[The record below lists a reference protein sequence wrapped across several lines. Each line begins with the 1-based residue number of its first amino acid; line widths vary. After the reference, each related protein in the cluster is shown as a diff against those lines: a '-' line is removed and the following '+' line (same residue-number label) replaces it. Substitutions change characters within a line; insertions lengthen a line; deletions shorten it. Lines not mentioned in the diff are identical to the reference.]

1 MSTCTAPRRHPL
13 PMLAGLPALLCLFMG
28 SARAEPWADPGP
40 AVAPA
45 GLRVQWLKPV
55 ARKSLLGPAAFAAPS
70 TCSLDPFADA
80 NPEQRERQLERADVS
95 GGMGY
100 GCTGERMAMNVA
112 APPPAVTSNAR
123 MRRFDLSIDQWMS
136 TRLAD
141 QLTTSARLGVKASG
155 DPTVR
160 SQAARALVAAGSMLR
175 LNDDWAMELQFG
187 RDKDTTALRSRAKWS
202 TLWRVAGEHLMY
214 LQLAS
219 EPAGTAQTVGMRWWL
234 VPRRAT
240 LDVSA
245 YRPVDTQRVEPR
257 LGLSVTLGR

>member
-1 MSTCTAPRRHPL
+1 MISCTALRRHLLPL
-13 PMLAGLPALLCLFMG
+13 LWCVAIGPVWAQ
-28 SARAEPWADPGP
+28 PWADPGP
-40 AVAPA
+40 VVAPA
-45 GLRVQWLKPV
+45 GLRVQWMKPV
-55 ARKSLLGPAAFAAPS
+55 PRKPLLGPAAFANPS
-70 TCSLDPFADA
+70 TCALDPFADA
-80 NPEQRERQLERADVS
+80 NPEQRERQLERAALG

-100 GCTGERMAMNVA
+100 GCTGERLALNVA
-112 APPPAVTSNAR
+112 APPPAITTNAR
-123 MRRFDLSIDQWMS
+123 MRRFDLSVDQWMS

-141 QLTTSARLGVKASG
+141 QFVTSARLGVKASG

-175 LNDDWAMELQFG
+175 FNDDWAMELQFG

-219 EPAGTAQTVGMRWWL
+219 EPAGTAHTLGMRWWL

-245 YRPVDTQRVEPR
+245 YRPVNAERVEPR
-257 LGLSVTLGR
+257 LGLSVRLGR

>member
-1 MSTCTAPRRHPL
+1 MKTRTSSRSCL
-13 PMLAGLPALLCLFMG
+13 LLAGLSALLLGAPG

-40 AVAPA
+40 AVAPT

-55 ARKSLLGPAAFAAPS
+55 PRRSLLGPAAFASPS
-70 TCSLDPFADA
+70 TCALDPFADA
-80 NPEQRERQLERADVS
+80 NGEQRERQLARADLG

-100 GCTGERMAMNVA
+100 GCTGERLALNVA

-136 TRLAD
+136 TRVAD

-187 RDKDTTALRSRAKWS
+187 RDKDTTTQRSRAKWS

-214 LQLAS
+214 MQLS
-219 EPAGTAQTVGMRWWL
+219 TDRTGGTAETVGLRWWL

-240 LDVSA
+240 LDLSA
-245 YRPVDTQRVEPR
+245 YRPVDAQRVEPR